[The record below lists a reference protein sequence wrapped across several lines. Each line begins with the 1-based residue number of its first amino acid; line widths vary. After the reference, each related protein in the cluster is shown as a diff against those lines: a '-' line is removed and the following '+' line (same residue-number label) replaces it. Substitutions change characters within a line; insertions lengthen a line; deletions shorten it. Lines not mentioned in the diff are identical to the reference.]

1 MAACTRGLTGARKAY
16 IVEEPLP
23 EVSGGISASTA
34 EERISFDPWDYPP
47 TRMEILRDSYGG
59 NSRQSDAGNQR
70 SQSQMRSH
78 VDHPAPGIKR
88 SPRFDAPSTLPN
100 YQELRLN
107 TKCRPR
113 SLPIHVGGIA
123 SVASVVLVVTC
134 RAYADR
140 RTSER

>member
-47 TRMEILRDSYGG
+47 TRMEFLRDSYGG
-59 NSRQSDAGNQR
+59 NSRQSDA
-70 SQSQMRSH
+70 
-78 VDHPAPGIKR
+78 DHPAPGIKR

-113 SLPIHVGGIA
+113 SFPIHVGGIA
-123 SVASVVLVVTC
+123 SIA
-134 RAYADR
+134 
-140 RTSER
+140 